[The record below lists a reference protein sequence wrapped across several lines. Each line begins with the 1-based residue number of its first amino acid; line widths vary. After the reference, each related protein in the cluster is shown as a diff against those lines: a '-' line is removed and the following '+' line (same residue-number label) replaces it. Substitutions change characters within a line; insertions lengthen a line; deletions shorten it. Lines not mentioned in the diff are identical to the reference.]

1 MEDAFAL
8 KISSFMLD
16 QYAEEYEEMLR
27 TRNAHAIEMD
37 TLRTSNR
44 NLSVQVCVPSR
55 PLDRR
60 LSHFVCSKQMESSMA
75 QLNTEH
81 CELLVSVAYTTGFA
95 AVSLNRTGVERAR
108 ESALEA

>member
-1 MEDAFAL
+1 MADDESEQEKRDGKYNVDRFVEDAFAL

-44 NLSVQVCVPSR
+44 MLSAQVCVFLRSLSVDILTSR
-55 PLDRR
+55 
-60 LSHFVCSKQMESSMA
+60 VVSSW
-75 QLNTEH
+75 
-81 CELLVSVAYTTGFA
+81 S
-95 AVSLNRTGVERAR
+95 RACR
-108 ESALEA
+108 S